1 MTITTEAK
9 STHPSLFSES
19 GNVRNT
25 RKVRD
30 LFSVQRIL
38 GPRAQITELEETAL
52 ESETLLETRREVGG
66 DCSWLLL
73 C

>member
-1 MTITTEAK
+1 MTEAK
-9 STHPSLFSES
+9 SSHPSFFSEF

-30 LFSVQRIL
+30 LFPVLRIL
-38 GPRAQITELEETAL
+38 GPRAQITELEETGL
-52 ESETLLETRREVGG
+52 ESETLLETRREVGR
-66 DCSWLLL
+66 DCSWLLQ